1 MAVKTI
7 IGKVFA
13 LHRQGVTAM
22 RLHRCALI
30 GSLLCSLLAI
40 NPCLATA
47 NRLVA
52 GVVHGAPP
60 YIWVG
65 RNQQPQGIYVDLL
78 RALKPSKDTQI
89 DFRRLPHERRA
100 QELILGDLDM
110 ALLIVKPGLLELPAD
125 TSQVIITEQP
135 LLEVAA
141 NLYSASRRQLV
152 IGDLKGIDFYDNLD
166 GFQLGSIRTG
176 RNKIHRR
183 FLGKDNVVL
192 FTSYKSMVKSLLA
205 GRIDLVL
212 LDPLMADYWE
222 TKLSAKLKLQA
233 PYRDIP
239 IYAVFSIKALGPE
252 AMTLCEEFWQR
263 LVSLKQSGE
272 LKHVF
277 TRYQHSQL
285 VSYVAPRLAAD
296 GPACRVGTPRQEKT
310 RAPLNNAAAAQAF
323 RRARNLQQ

>member
-13 LHRQGVTAM
+13 LHHQGVTAM
-22 RLHRCALI
+22 GLHRCALI

-60 YIWVG
+60 YTWVG

-89 DFRRLPHERRA
+89 DFRRSPHERRV

-110 ALLIVKPGLLELPAD
+110 ALLLVMPGLLELPAD

-135 LLEVAA
+135 LLEIPF
-141 NLYSASRRQLV
+141 NYYSASRRQLV
-152 IGDLKGIDFYDNLD
+152 IDDLKGIDVYDILD
-166 GFQLGSIRTG
+166 RFQLGLVRSG
-176 RNKIHRR
+176 PKKIHSQLHGR
-183 FLGKDNVVL
+183 DNVVF
-192 FTSYKSMVKSLLA
+192 FTSYISMVKSLLA
-205 GRIDLVL
+205 GRIDLAVL
-212 LDPLMADYWE
+212 NPLMADYWE
-222 TKLSAKLKLQA
+222 KRLSADLKLQA
-233 PYRDIP
+233 PGIVLP
-239 IYAVFSIKALGPE
+239 VYAAFSIKALGPE

-277 TRYQHSQL
+277 TRYQYSQL
-285 VSYVAPRLAAD
+285 VSHVAPRLAAD
-296 GPACRVGTPRQEKT
+296 GPACRVGMPRQEKT
-310 RAPLNNAAAAQAF
+310 GP
-323 RRARNLQQ
+323 

>member
-22 RLHRCALI
+22 RLQRYALI

-52 GVVHGAPP
+52 GVYHEAPP

-65 RNQQPQGIYVDLL
+65 RNQQPQGIFVDLL

-89 DFRRLPHERRA
+89 DFRELPHGRQVE
-100 QELILGDLDM
+100 ELILGDLDM
-110 ALLIVKPGLLELPAD
+110 ALLLVKPGLLEIPAD

-135 LLEVAA
+135 LLELPL
-141 NLYSASRRQLV
+141 NFYSASRRQLV
-152 IGDLKGIDFYDNLD
+152 IGDLKGIDFYEILD
-166 GFQLGSIRTG
+166 RFQLGLVRTG
-176 RNKIHRR
+176 PKKIHSQLHGR
-183 FLGKDNVVL
+183 DNVVF
-192 FTSYKSMVKSLLA
+192 FTSHKSMVKSLLA
-205 GRIDLVL
+205 GRIDLVG

-222 TKLSAKLKLQA
+222 TKLSADLKLQA
-233 PYRDIP
+233 PRIVLP
-239 IYAVFSIKALGPE
+239 FYAAFSIKALGPE

-277 TRYQHSQL
+277 TRYQYSQL
-285 VSYVAPRLAAD
+285 VSHVAPRLAAD
-296 GPACRVGTPRQEKT
+296 GPACRVGMPRQEKIS
-310 RAPLNNAAAAQAF
+310 P
-323 RRARNLQQ
+323 